1 MFQPTMLFTTIIKF
15 IAIMKHGMLIKDHVL
30 IYGSCK
36 AKHEKHLSLQL
47 HFKRNMSKQDAVIAQ
62 LHMH

>member
-1 MFQPTMLFTTIIKF
+1 
-15 IAIMKHGMLIKDHVL
+15 MKHGMLIKDHVL